1 MESTRETLRNEL
13 SPKQIAE
20 ISSSKRGHIIA
31 GRNVNLA
38 ASQTLQ
44 PMKTISP
51 ARGTTPPHVN
61 PNQNYF
67 SKEYVDE
74 LQSFYQREREAYRTK
89 IYNLEGD
96 LESTKADLTTRIDD
110 LNRQLERYKYTN
122 DYLEKVESQN
132 KQFTENIREKEHVTR
147 T

>member
-1 MESTRETLRNEL
+1 METAREALRNEI
-13 SPKQIAE
+13 SPNRLVE
-20 ISSSKRGHIIA
+20 STSSKRQA
-31 GRNVNLA
+31 GRNTNLA

-44 PMKTISP
+44 PLKTISP
-51 ARGTTPPHVN
+51 ARIGGTPPLVN

-96 LESTKADLTTRIDD
+96 LELTKADLTTRIDD

-122 DYLEKVESQN
+122 DYLEKVES
-132 KQFTENIREKEHVTR
+132 
-147 T
+147 